1 MATWKKVV
9 ISGSAIS
16 QLNNDANYLVSEDSG
31 IILSGSFSGSFE
43 GDGSGLTGVIAQAAN
58 ALTDGDGIN
67 NFSYDGNTAGV
78 TVSVQA
84 ADSTISVGSG
94 GISVSEANLSG
105 IPNSALTNS
114 TISGVS
120 LGSDLNNLTVDNATL
135 QLDSGTTYNG
145 SAGKIISVKDGG
157 IDTDAIAN
165 SLGTIGVNSFTGSFS
180 GSFTG
185 DVDINLEDLTAG
197 AGLFGSAYDG
207 NIARDFSVDS
217 GSLAGNGLTTSGG
230 KFLVEADVTTGG
242 NTKPVTVG
250 ANGVGFDIST
260 IDGNGITVS
269 ANELAVE
276 PDGSTITVGS
286 GGIKVT
292 DGGIGTT
299 QIADSLGTLGSNSF
313 TGSFSGS
320 FTGDGSGLTGLA
332 TTLTVDG
339 DTGTQDVDLLA
350 DDLQIITDST
360 LNSVVT
366 KVGNDVKVTLNIPN
380 GAVGTAQINDSLGN
394 INENSFTGSFSGSF
408 VGDGSGLIGTGGGSI
423 ISGDAADN
431 QVAVFNSTNTIDGYA
446 NFTFND
452 STNVLTVTGDQVISQ
467 DLTVG
472 RNLVVS
478 GTASF
483 QHTEDLD
490 IADRFI
496 RMASGSTSAGDGGIV
511 IQQTSAL
518 DGEVFGF
525 DSVTTRFGVSGSFDA
540 SQNTF
545 TPDAFMAA
553 VVNTAGNDPNGANAP
568 DSRYQKK
575 GNLYVAS
582 NSEDI
587 WIYS

>member
-1 MATWKKVV
+1 MATWKKLVV
-9 ISGSAIS
+9 SGSNVS
-16 QLNNDANYLVSEDSG
+16 QLNNDAGYLTSVTAQHAFTTASFNGTALLADSSQGTLNFASGSTGLNIVANAGSDTLTFNLVS
-31 IILSGSFSGSFE
+31 
-43 GDGSGLTGVIAQAAN
+43 V
-58 ALTDGDGIN
+58 
-67 NFSYDGNTAGV
+67 
-78 TVSVQA
+78 
-84 ADSTISVGSG
+84 
-94 GISVSEANLSG
+94 
-105 IPNSALTNS
+105 PNSSLANS

-120 LGSDLNNLTVDNATL
+120 LGSNLANLIDGNGIA
-135 QLDSGTTYNG
+135 DFTYNG
-145 SAGKIISVKDGG
+145 SSGASITVEADGSTIAVGTNG
-157 IDTDAIAN
+157 IKVADGAIGTTQIAD
-165 SLGTIGVNSFTGSFS
+165 SLGEIGANSFTGSFS

-185 DVDINLEDLTAG
+185 DVDINLADLTAG
-197 AGLFGSAYDG
+197 AGLLGSAYDG
-207 NIARDFSVDS
+207 NIAREFSVDS

-394 INENSFTGSFSGSF
+394 IDENNFTGSFSGSF
-408 VGDGSGLIGTGGGSI
+408 TGDGSGLIGTGGSI

-431 QVAVFNSTNTIDGYA
+431 QVAVFNSTNTIDGYS

-496 RMASGSTSAGDGGIV
+496 RMASGSTSTGDGGFV
-511 IQQTSAL
+511 VQQTSAT

-525 DSVTTRFGVSGSFDA
+525 DSSTTRFGVSGSFDA

-553 VVNTAGNDPNGANAP
+553 VVNTAGNAPNGANAP
-568 DSRYQKK
+568 DARYQKK

>member
-58 ALTDGDGIN
+58 ALTDGNGIN
-67 NFSYDGNTAGV
+67 DFSYDGNTAGV

-84 ADSTISVGSG
+84 ADSTISVGAG
-94 GISVSEANLSG
+94 GISVSEANLSD
-105 IPNSALTNS
+105 IPNSALSNS

-120 LGSDLNNLTVDNATL
+120 LGSDLNDLTVDNATL
-135 QLDSGTTYNG
+135 QLNSGTTYNG
-145 SAGKIISVKDGG
+145 SAARTISVKDGG
-157 IDTDAIAN
+157 IDTDAIAD

-207 NIARDFSVDS
+207 NAAQEFSVDS
-217 GSLAGNGLTTSGG
+217 GSLAGNGLDTSGG
-230 KFLVEADVTTGG
+230 KFVVQADSTTGG
-242 NTKPVTVG
+242 NTKPVSVG

-260 IDGNGITVS
+260 IDGAGIIVTGG
-269 ANELAVE
+269 ELAVNV
-276 PDGSTITVGS
+276 DDSTIEIATDIV
-286 GGIKVT
+286 KVK

-350 DDLQIITDST
+350 DDLQIITDAT
-360 LNSVVT
+360 LNSAVT
-366 KVGNDVKVTLNIPN
+366 KVGTDVKVTLNIPD
-380 GAVGTAQINDSLGN
+380 GAVGTAQINDSLG
-394 INENSFTGSFSGSF
+394 IIDENSFTGSFSGSF
-408 VGDGSGLIGTGGGSI
+408 VGDGSGLIGTGGSI

-431 QVAVFNSTNTIDGYA
+431 QVAVFNSSNTIDGYA

>member
-1 MATWKKVV
+1 MATWKKLVV
-9 ISGSAIS
+9 SGSNIS
-16 QLNNDANYLVSEDSG
+16 QLNNDAGYLTSITAQHAFTTASFNGTALLADSSQGTLNFASGSTGLNIVANAGSDTLTFNLVS
-31 IILSGSFSGSFE
+31 
-43 GDGSGLTGVIAQAAN
+43 V
-58 ALTDGDGIN
+58 
-67 NFSYDGNTAGV
+67 
-78 TVSVQA
+78 
-84 ADSTISVGSG
+84 
-94 GISVSEANLSG
+94 
-105 IPNSALTNS
+105 PNSSLENS

-120 LGSDLNNLTVDNATL
+120 LGGNLSNLIDGDGIA
-135 QLDSGTTYNG
+135 DFTYNG
-145 SAGKIISVKDGG
+145 SAGASITVEADGSTIAVGSGG
-157 IDTDAIAN
+157 IKVADGQIGTTQIAD
-165 SLGTIGVNSFTGSFS
+165 SLGEIDANSFTGSFS

-185 DVDINLEDLTAG
+185 DVDIDLADLTAG
-197 AGLFGSAYDG
+197 AGLLGDAYDG
-207 NIARDFSVDS
+207 NNVREFSVDS

-230 KFLVEADVTTGG
+230 KFLVQADTTTGG

-260 IDGNGITVS
+260 IDGNGLFVS
-269 ANELAVE
+269 SNELAVNV
-276 PDGSTITVGS
+276 DDSTIALGGVGNDF
-286 GGIKVT
+286 IQVK

-299 QIADSLGTLGSNSF
+299 QIADSLGEIDANSF

-350 DDLQIITDST
+350 DDLQIITDAT
-360 LNSVVT
+360 LNSAVT
-366 KVGNDVKVTLNIPN
+366 KVGTDVKVTLNIPD

-394 INENSFTGSFSGSF
+394 IDENNFTGSFSGSF
-408 VGDGSGLIGTGGGSI
+408 TGDGSGLTGTGGGSI

-452 STNVLTVTGDQVISQ
+452 STNVLTVTGDQVITQ

-496 RMASGSTSAGDGGIV
+496 RMASGSTSAGDGGFV
-511 IQQTSAL
+511 VQQTSAL

-525 DSVTTRFGVSGSFDA
+525 DSATTRFGVSGSFDA

-553 VVNTAGNDPNGANAP
+553 VVNTAGNDPNDANAP
-568 DSRYQKK
+568 DARYEKK

>member
-1 MATWKKVV
+1 MATWKKLVV
-9 ISGSAIS
+9 SGSNIS
-16 QLNNDANYLVSEDSG
+16 QLNNDAGYLTSVTQQSAFVSASFNGTALIANDAQGTLNFASGSTGLNIVANAGSDTLTFDLVS
-31 IILSGSFSGSFE
+31 
-43 GDGSGLTGVIAQAAN
+43 V
-58 ALTDGDGIN
+58 
-67 NFSYDGNTAGV
+67 
-78 TVSVQA
+78 
-84 ADSTISVGSG
+84 
-94 GISVSEANLSG
+94 
-105 IPNSALTNS
+105 PNSSLENS

-120 LGSDLNNLTVDNATL
+120 LGSNLASLTDGDGIA
-135 QLDSGTTYNG
+135 DFTYNG
-145 SAGKIISVKDGG
+145 SSGASVTVEADGSTIAVGSGG
-157 IDTDAIAN
+157 IKVADGQIGTTQIAD
-165 SLGTIGVNSFTGSFS
+165 SLGNIGENSFTGSFS

-185 DVDINLEDLTAG
+185 DVDINLADLTAG
-197 AGLFGSAYDG
+197 AGLLGDAYDG
-207 NIARDFSVDS
+207 NIAREFSVDS

-230 KFLVEADVTTGG
+230 KFLVEADSTTGG

-260 IDGNGITVS
+260 IDGDGLTVS
-269 ANELAVE
+269 SNELAVQA
-276 PDGSTITVGS
+276 DGSTIAVGS
-286 GGIKVT
+286 GGIKVA
-292 DGGIGTT
+292 DGAIGTT
-299 QIADSLGTLGSNSF
+299 QIADSLGNIDENNF

-350 DDLQIITDST
+350 DDLQIITNAT
-360 LNSVVT
+360 LNSAVT
-366 KVGNDVKVTLNIPN
+366 KVGTDVKVTLNIAD
-380 GAVGTAQINDSLGN
+380 GGVGTAQINDSLGN
-394 INENSFTGSFSGSF
+394 IDENSFTGSFSGSF
-408 VGDGSGLIGTGGGSI
+408 VGDGSGLIGTGGSI

-452 STNVLTVTGDQVISQ
+452 STNVLTVTGDQSISQ

-496 RMASGSTSAGDGGIV
+496 RMASGSTSAGDGGFV
-511 IQQTSAL
+511 VQQTSAL

-525 DSVTTRFGVSGSFDA
+525 DSATTRFGVSGSFDA

-553 VVNTAGNDPNGANAP
+553 VVNTAGNAPNGANAP
-568 DSRYQKK
+568 DARYEKK

>member
-230 KFLVEADVTTGG
+230 KFLVEAYTVTGG
-242 NTKPVTVG
+242 NVKPVTVD